1 MEPRPV
7 ERRLAAIVATDVA
20 GYSRLMGLDEVGTL
34 RALKGHREELI
45 DPAIA
50 EHHGRIVKTMGD
62 GLLVEFASAVEA
74 VACAL
79 VIQRGM
85 CGRNAAVQPEK
96 RIVLR
101 CGINLGDVI
110 VEDKDIYG
118 DGINVAARLQALSE
132 PGGILL
138 SRAVRDQIRDKLDV
152 ALADRGE
159 LALKNI
165 ARPVRAFG
173 LSADSSATSAPT
185 RSSEH
190 AAWKAPATPASVEAL
205 SRPSIAVL
213 PFENMSGDPE
223 QEYFASGVVE
233 DITTALA
240 RLRWLFVIARNSSFA
255 YGGRAVDVKQIG
267 RELGVRY
274 VLEGSIRKAGS
285 RIRSAAQLIETA
297 SGGHIWADRYDRDL
311 SDIFALQAELAQSVV
326 AAIEPSLFDVEIVR
340 AKAKPTESLEAY
352 DYYLRALW
360 ERRTTAG
367 ENCLE
372 ATVLLR
378 HAIELDPNYA
388 EALAALAD
396 CILDQK
402 NRGLIEDADRAN
414 EEARQ
419 FAMRAVAAD
428 PESGSVLAIAAD
440 TLLCSGD
447 AQRALSLAERA
458 LRALP
463 GSAFVLNRCGKV
475 YVHNGEYDKAASYFE
490 ASLKINPRDPRGN
503 DAYNGLAFAHFF
515 ARRFDDAVYW
525 ARRMAAETI
534 VQSPTRRF
542 AAAALAHLG
551 RRDEARAEIT
561 EVLKLQPNSS
571 LARSRQSSFAQAW
584 MLELY
589 IDGLRKA
596 GLPEN

>member
-1 MEPRPV
+1 
-7 ERRLAAIVATDVA
+7 
-20 GYSRLMGLDEVGTL
+20 MGLDEVGTL

-50 EHHGRIVKTMGD
+50 DHHGRIVKTMGD
-62 GLLVEFASAVEA
+62 GLLVEFGSAVDA

-79 VIQRGM
+79 AVQRGM
-85 CGRNAAVQPEK
+85 SGRNAAVEPEK

-110 VEDKDIYG
+110 VEDKDIHG

-132 PGGILL
+132 PGGILV

-173 LSADSSATSAPT
+173 LSAGSSAKSAPAGQ
-185 RSSEH
+185 SSEH
-190 AAWKAPATPASVEAL
+190 AGRKASATPASAEAF

-233 DITTALA
+233 DITTALS

-255 YGGRAVDVKQIG
+255 YGARAVDVKQIG
-267 RELGVRY
+267 RDLGVRY

-285 RIRSAAQLIETA
+285 RIRLTAQLIETQT
-297 SGGHIWADRYDRDL
+297 SGHIWADRYDRDL
-311 SDIFALQAELAQSVV
+311 SDIFALQDELAQSVV
-326 AAIEPSLFDVEIVR
+326 AAIEPSLFDVEIAR

-367 ENCLE
+367 ENCLK
-372 ATVLLR
+372 ATALLR
-378 HAIELDPNYA
+378 RAIELDPDYA
-388 EALAALAD
+388 DALAALAD

-414 EEARQ
+414 EEACQ

-458 LRALP
+458 LSALP

-490 ASLKINPRDPRGN
+490 ASLRINPRDPRGN

-515 ARRFDDAVYW
+515 ARRFEDAVYW

-551 RRDEARAEIT
+551 RPDEARAEIA